1 MIPTSLMVTSPIAD
15 ENPQRSSRWPV
26 SSLPWFLL
34 SQPVE
39 DRMDTHNRHQLVNE
53 LLGSAHLF
61 VSAVSGVMEQQL
73 LAEIA
78 GRHLSIS
85 QLKILKLLDLTE
97 AHNVGDVAAFLG
109 VSDAAAS
116 KAVDRLVR
124 QKYLRRT
131 EGRTDRRSSDLSL
144 AAAGRTV
151 LKRYETAKDRKLAAM
166 FGNLDLDELEQ
177 TSAFLERLT
186 KGIVH
191 DSANPEEICLQ
202 CGIYLKK
209 RCLVREAGQPDCH
222 YQRRKTKRQVRSDA
236 TRTKTTTRGRPGV
249 GPPG

>member
-1 MIPTSLMVTSPIAD
+1 VDIHSRQQMVND
-15 ENPQRSSRWPV
+15 
-26 SSLPWFLL
+26 
-34 SQPVE
+34 
-39 DRMDTHNRHQLVNE
+39 

-73 LAEIA
+73 LAEVA
-78 GRHLSIS
+78 GKQLTLS

-97 AHNVGDVAAFLG
+97 AHNVSDVAAFLG

-116 KAVDRLVR
+116 KSVDRLVR

-131 EGRTDRRSSDLSL
+131 EGRIDRRSSDLSL
-144 AAAGRTV
+144 AAAGRNI
-151 LKRYETAKDRKLAAM
+151 LKRYESAKDRKLAAM
-166 FGNLDLDELEQ
+166 FGQLDPDELQQ
-177 TSAFLERLT
+177 TSSFLERLT

-191 DSANPEEICLQ
+191 HSANPEEICLQ

-209 RCLVREAGQPDCH
+209 RCLVREASQSDCQF
-222 YQRRKTKRQVRSDA
+222 QRRKLKREVRNDA
-236 TRTKTTTRGRPGV
+236 TRTQVPTRGRPGV

>member
-1 MIPTSLMVTSPIAD
+1 MD
-15 ENPQRSSRWPV
+15 
-26 SSLPWFLL
+26 
-34 SQPVE
+34 
-39 DRMDTHNRHQLVNE
+39 DRDRRQLVNE

-61 VSAVSGVMEQQL
+61 VSAVSGVMEHRLLSEIGHKQL
-73 LAEIA
+73 T
-78 GRHLSIS
+78 IS

-124 QKYLRRT
+124 QRYLRRT
-131 EGRTDRRSSDLSL
+131 EGRKDRRSSDLSL

-151 LKRYETAKDRKLAAM
+151 LKRYEAAKDQKLEAM
-166 FGNLDLDELEQ
+166 FGNLEADELQQ
-177 TSAFLERLT
+177 TAAFLERLT

-191 DSANPEEICLQ
+191 NSANTEEICLQ

-209 RCLVREAGQPDCH
+209 RCLVREAGQADCQ
-222 YQRRKTKRQVRSDA
+222 YQRRKTKQRVRDDA
-236 TRTKTTTRGRPGV
+236 TPTQVSKRGGRGM

>member
-1 MIPTSLMVTSPIAD
+1 
-15 ENPQRSSRWPV
+15 
-26 SSLPWFLL
+26 
-34 SQPVE
+34 
-39 DRMDTHNRHQLVNE
+39 MDSHNRQQLVND

-73 LAEIA
+73 LNEVA
-78 GRHLSIS
+78 GKQLTLS

-116 KAVDRLVR
+116 KAIDRLVR
-124 QKYLRRT
+124 RRYLRRT
-131 EGRTDRRSSDLSL
+131 EDRADRRSSDLSL
-144 AAAGRTV
+144 AAAGRTI
-151 LKRYETAKDRKLAAM
+151 LQRYEAAKDRKLATM
-166 FGNLDLDELEQ
+166 FGSLDREELQQ

-209 RCLVREAGQPDCH
+209 RCLVREASQSECH
-222 YQRRKTKRQVRSDA
+222 YQSRKTRQLVRNDA
-236 TRTKTTTRGRPGV
+236 TRNKASTRGRPGV

>member
-1 MIPTSLMVTSPIAD
+1 
-15 ENPQRSSRWPV
+15 
-26 SSLPWFLL
+26 
-34 SQPVE
+34 
-39 DRMDTHNRHQLVNE
+39 MDIHNRQQQVNE

-78 GRHLSIS
+78 GKHLTLS

-97 AHNVGDVAAFLG
+97 AHNIGDVAAFLG

-124 QKYLRRT
+124 GKYLRRT
-131 EGRTDRRSSDLSL
+131 EGREDRRSSNLSL

-151 LKRYETAKDRKLAAM
+151 LKRYDAAKDRKLAGM
-166 FGNLDLDELEQ
+166 FGQLDPEELER
-177 TSAFLERLT
+177 TSTFLERLT

-191 DSANPEEICLQ
+191 EAANPEEICLQ

-209 RCLVREAGQPDCH
+209 RCLVREAGKPDCH
-222 YQRRKTKRQVRSDA
+222 YQRRKVVRQVRNNA
-236 TRTKTTTRGRPGV
+236 TRTKVPTRGKPGV

>member
-1 MIPTSLMVTSPIAD
+1 
-15 ENPQRSSRWPV
+15 
-26 SSLPWFLL
+26 
-34 SQPVE
+34 
-39 DRMDTHNRHQLVNE
+39 MDSHNRHQLVNE

-73 LAEIA
+73 LTEIA
-78 GRHLSIS
+78 GKQLSIS

-116 KAVDRLVR
+116 KSVDRLVR
-124 QKYLRRT
+124 RKYLRRT

-144 AAAGRTV
+144 AAAGRSV

-166 FGNLDLDELEQ
+166 FGNLDTDELLQ
-177 TSAFLERLT
+177 TAGFLERLT

-202 CGIYLKK
+202 CGIYLNKK
-209 RCLVREAGQPDCH
+209 RCLVREAGRPECH
-222 YQRRKTKRQVRSDA
+222 YQRRKTKQQVRSDA
-236 TRTKTTTRGRPGV
+236 TRTKTSARGRPGM
-249 GPPG
+249 GSPG

>member
-1 MIPTSLMVTSPIAD
+1 
-15 ENPQRSSRWPV
+15 
-26 SSLPWFLL
+26 
-34 SQPVE
+34 
-39 DRMDTHNRHQLVNE
+39 
-53 LLGSAHLF
+53 LF

-73 LAEIA
+73 LTEIA
-78 GRHLSIS
+78 GKQLTIS
-85 QLKILKLLDLTE
+85 QLKILKLLNVTE

-124 QKYLRRT
+124 SNFLRRT
-131 EGRTDRRSSDLSL
+131 EGREDRRSSDLSL
-144 AAAGRTV
+144 APAGRTI

-166 FGNLDLDELEQ
+166 FGNLDLGELQQ

-191 DSANPEEICLQ
+191 DSANPDDICLQ
-202 CGIYLKK
+202 CGIHLKK
-209 RCLVREAGQPDCH
+209 RCLVREAGEVDCQ
-222 YQRRKTKRQVRSDA
+222 YQRRKTKTQVRTDA
-236 TRTKTTTRGRPGV
+236 TRTKISKRGGRGV

>member
-1 MIPTSLMVTSPIAD
+1 MDIH
-15 ENPQRSSRWPV
+15 
-26 SSLPWFLL
+26 
-34 SQPVE
+34 
-39 DRMDTHNRHQLVNE
+39 DRQQLVNE

-73 LAEIA
+73 LSEIA
-78 GRHLSIS
+78 GKQLTIS

-124 QKYLRRT
+124 QRYLRRT
-131 EGRTDRRSSDLSL
+131 EGRKDRRSSDLSL

-151 LKRYETAKDRKLAAM
+151 LKRYEAAKDRKLAAM
-166 FGNLDLDELEQ
+166 FGNLELDELQQ

-209 RCLVREAGQPDCH
+209 RCLVREAGQADCQ
-222 YQRRKTKRQVRSDA
+222 YQRRKTKQRVRDDA
-236 TRTKTTTRGRPGV
+236 TRTQVSTRGGRGM

>member
-1 MIPTSLMVTSPIAD
+1 
-15 ENPQRSSRWPV
+15 
-26 SSLPWFLL
+26 
-34 SQPVE
+34 
-39 DRMDTHNRHQLVNE
+39 MDIRNRHQLVNE

-61 VSAVSGVMEQQL
+61 VSAVSGVMEHQL
-73 LAEIA
+73 LSEIA
-78 GRHLSIS
+78 GKQLSVS
-85 QLKILKLLDLTE
+85 QLKILKLLNITE

-124 QKYLRRT
+124 RKYLRRT
-131 EGRTDRRSSDLSL
+131 EGREDRRSSDLSL
-144 AAAGRTV
+144 AAAGRSV
-151 LKRYETAKDRKLAAM
+151 LKRYETAKDRKLAGM
-166 FGNLDLDELEQ
+166 FGNLDPDELQQ

-209 RCLVREAGQPDCH
+209 RCLVREAGEADCQ
-222 YQRRKTKRQVRSDA
+222 YQRRKTREQVKIDA
-236 TRTKTTTRGRPGV
+236 TRTKISTRGGRGL

>member
-1 MIPTSLMVTSPIAD
+1 
-15 ENPQRSSRWPV
+15 
-26 SSLPWFLL
+26 
-34 SQPVE
+34 
-39 DRMDTHNRHQLVNE
+39 MDTHNRQQLVNE

-73 LAEIA
+73 LTEIA
-78 GRHLSIS
+78 GKHLTIS

-116 KAVDRLVR
+116 KSVDRLVR
-124 QKYLRRT
+124 RKYLRRT

-144 AAAGRTV
+144 AVAGRTV
-151 LKRYETAKDRKLAAM
+151 LKRYEAAKDRKLAAM
-166 FGNLDLDELEQ
+166 FGNLDADELQ
-177 TSAFLERLT
+177 HTASFLERLT

-202 CGIYLKK
+202 CGIYLNKK

-222 YQRRKTKRQVRSDA
+222 YQRRKTKQRVKSDA
-236 TRTKTTTRGRPGV
+236 TRTKIPARSGPGV

>member
-1 MIPTSLMVTSPIAD
+1 
-15 ENPQRSSRWPV
+15 
-26 SSLPWFLL
+26 
-34 SQPVE
+34 
-39 DRMDTHNRHQLVNE
+39 MDIHHRQQLVSE

-73 LAEIA
+73 LTEIA
-78 GRHLSIS
+78 GKQLTIS
-85 QLKILKLLDLTE
+85 QLKILKLLNVTE

-124 QKYLRRT
+124 SNFLRRT
-131 EGRTDRRSSDLSL
+131 EGREDRRSSDLSL
-144 AAAGRTV
+144 APAGRTI

-166 FGNLDLDELEQ
+166 FGNLDPGELQQ

-191 DSANPEEICLQ
+191 DSANPDDICLQ
-202 CGIYLKK
+202 CGIHLKK
-209 RCLVREAGQPDCH
+209 RCLVREAGEVDCQ
-222 YQRRKTKRQVRSDA
+222 YQRRKTKTQVRTDA
-236 TRTKTTTRGRPGV
+236 TRTKISKRGGRGV